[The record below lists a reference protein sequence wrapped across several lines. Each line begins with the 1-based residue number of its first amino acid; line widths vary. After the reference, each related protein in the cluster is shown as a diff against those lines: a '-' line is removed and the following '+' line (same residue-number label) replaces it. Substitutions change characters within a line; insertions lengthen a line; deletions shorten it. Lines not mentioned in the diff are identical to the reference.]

1 MNKKLTRVVI
11 KEELVD
17 LLGDF
22 KKALVLNQMIY
33 WSQRVKDFD
42 DFIKEENLRTLMY
55 SKFQDEN
62 IPKLKNGWIY
72 KTAKQLSRELLNSV
86 GKQKV
91 GLILIELE
99 KLGYLQSRRNPLYE
113 WDRTKHYRLNIA
125 LIQSDL
131 LKLGYALEGY
141 RIPINP
147 ISEFHPTSSKTHLTI
162 TETTSEITCKED
174 KSKQTNNHLQ
184 ASGSTHGSSKPAVSI
199 INPLELISLLEE
211 LELKFTQIGLSNSEE
226 ELSTRTKR
234 LSKRLQHNDTEYICS
249 AIDNYCFLISE
260 RNYRYDMKY
269 SLAQLLT
276 IDRLRHFAEIE
287 IDDYLWKD
295 IQYPS

>member
-1 MNKKLTRVVI
+1 MGLHR
-11 KEELVD
+11 
-17 LLGDF
+17 DF
-22 KKALVLNQMIY
+22 KGV
-33 WSQRVKDFD
+33 W
-42 DFIKEENLRTLMY
+42 
-55 SKFQDEN
+55 
-62 IPKLKNGWIY
+62 IPKSVWLSKVLTLQEKILYVEIDSLDNGIGCFAGNKHFAEFLGLSKKRVSVIINNLVKKGYVSSRIEYIYNSQEISKRYLKIIKHPILPIPKKEKGIP
-72 KTAKQLSRELLNSV
+72 KKEIGIIESREYSNTFSNTF
-86 GKQKV
+86 
-91 GLILIELE
+91 
-99 KLGYLQSRRNPLYE
+99 SN
-113 WDRTKHYRLNIA
+113 
-125 LIQSDL
+125 
-131 LKLGYALEGY
+131 
-141 RIPINP
+141 
-147 ISEFHPTSSKTHLTI
+147 
-162 TETTSEITCKED
+162 TED
-174 KSKQTNNHLQ
+174 GKQTNNHLQ
-184 ASGSTHGSSKPAVSI
+184 ANGSTHGSSKPAVSI